1 MGREGS
7 VSVTMAAFPW
17 GGHLHI
23 EVCGTLDWGFY
34 GGLIT
39 SCITPSSKRIIF
51 HLEQSSN
58 TSLYTSEDSRND

>member
-7 VSVTMAAFPW
+7 EAVTMAAFPW

-23 EVCGTLDWGFY
+23 EVSGSLHWGFY

-39 SCITPSSKRIIF
+39 SHKVYHR
-51 HLEQSSN
+51 HQKEL
-58 TSLYTSEDSRND
+58 